1 MVGKQTTTFQNSGQF
16 KVEHVV
22 PHLDDISLQCDN
34 DPSAADPR
42 QQSGRLIV
50 AFATRLVRLV
60 ALVVVRRSSEEVNAK
75 DACRRLVAWLASY
88 EPVA

>member
-22 PHLDDISLQCDN
+22 PHLDDKSLDRTLI
-34 DPSAADPR
+34 PSAADPR

-50 AFATRLVRLV
+50 AFACYAIGSFSWTMQSV
-60 ALVVVRRSSEEVNAK
+60 ALGGRFAPT
-75 DACRRLVAWLASY
+75 LF
-88 EPVA
+88 